1 MDAHTSFPQ
10 VTMNLAAARR
20 ESASSE
26 SKIPVARFRTASALG
41 RASFHSR
48 AAASPGAKNPRAS
61 SNSSL
66 VIHLRTAATV
76 ENDQEPGENGF
87 GEPGNMVQTKK
98 KEAKAGSGDC
108 TLDAERAAGFRFLD
122 ALSIVATRPLQSG
135 PSRSEPRARKRQPKP
150 YQMLTKPR
158 HKMKVSASR
167 NYKQS

>member
-1 MDAHTSFPQ
+1 M
-10 VTMNLAAARR
+10 R

-26 SKIPVARFRTASALG
+26 SKIPGEVVWTALSLG
-41 RASFHSR
+41 RTSFHSR
-48 AAASPGAKNPRAS
+48 AAASPGEKKPSTS

-66 VIHLRTAATV
+66 VTHLSTAATLV
-76 ENDQEPGENGF
+76 NDPEPGENRF
-87 GEPGNMVQTKK
+87 GGPGNMVHTKK
-98 KEAKAGSGDC
+98 EEAKAGSGDC